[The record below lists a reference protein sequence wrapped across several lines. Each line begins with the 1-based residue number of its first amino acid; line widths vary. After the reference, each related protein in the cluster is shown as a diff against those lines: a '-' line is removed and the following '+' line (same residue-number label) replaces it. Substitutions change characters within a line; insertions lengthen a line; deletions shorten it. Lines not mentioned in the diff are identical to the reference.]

1 MNSPDS
7 SAEKLRVGGDL
18 LEVRMSSE
26 ESDGA
31 LFAYDVSLAPGGGP
45 PHLHRHEAVE
55 VFKVEQGELTFYLA
69 DHDGEVDR
77 RTAGPGEVV
86 AIPGDREHTIRNE
99 AAAAARAFAI
109 LSPGDRMEHFA
120 RAAAAL
126 GADATPARV
135 SALAADNG
143 IEITRPL
150 PHGPSPSSPRLPSR
164 KARSEGEWTNRSARS

>member
-1 MNSPDS
+1 MNP
-7 SAEKLRVGGDL
+7 SATAPAPAETLRVGGDQ
-18 LEVRMSSE
+18 LEVQMSSE

-31 LFAYDVSLAPGGGP
+31 LLAYDVTLAPGGGP

-55 VFKVEQGELTFYLA
+55 VFKVERGELTFYLA
-69 DHDGEVDR
+69 GEDGEVGR

-86 AIPGDREHTIRNE
+86 AIPGNREHSVRNE
-99 AAAAARAFAI
+99 AAAAARAFAV

-126 GADATPARV
+126 AGEATPACV
-135 SALAADNG
+135 AELAATNG

-150 PHGPSPSSPRLPSR
+150 PEVEPS
-164 KARSEGEWTNRSARS
+164 